1 MRIRPAVQ
9 ADHSSLVQLEQRCF
23 SSDRISERSFRR
35 FLKGEANRLLVA
47 EGDDGHLLGY
57 GLLLRHRGTSL
68 ARLYS
73 LAIAPEAQGQ
83 GLGYAL
89 LVALEAQAETDEC
102 RFIRL
107 EVHIGNTGA
116 IALYQRNGYRK
127 VGERKGYYE
136 DGGTALLMEKR
147 LHPSHPRP
155 KNLPYY
161 PQSTPFTCGPAALMM
176 AMYQQGADLSLN
188 RQTELQL
195 WREATTIY
203 MTTGLGGTS
212 PFGLALAAN
221 ARGFEAQV
229 WATHLNAPFLDS
241 VRSADKR
248 EVMSLVHEDFVDQ
261 CQQKGVRLCQQE
273 LTMTEIPELR
283 SHGWE
288 ILLLISTW
296 RLNRNKAPHWV
307 WLVGLDDD
315 HAFLNDPDIDEDLD
329 QSAFDNHFMPVFRH
343 ELDAMTRYGK
353 GRYRAAVLIRKPPA

>member
-9 ADHSSLVQLEQRCF
+9 ADHSHLVQLEHRCF
-23 SSDRISERSFRR
+23 SGDRISDRSFRR

-47 EGDDGHLLGY
+47 EGDDGHLVGY

-107 EVHIGNTGA
+107 EVRTDNQGA
-116 IALYQRNGYRK
+116 IALYRRNGYRP

-136 DGGTALLMEKR
+136 DGAAALLMEKR

-176 AMYQQGADLSLN
+176 AMHQRDARVPLN

-212 PFGLALAAN
+212 PFGLALAAR
-221 ARGFEAQV
+221 ARGFEAEV
-229 WATHLNAPFLDS
+229 WATHLDAPFLDS
-241 VRSADKR
+241 VRSTDKR
-248 EVMSLVHEDFVDQ
+248 EIMSLVHHDFIEQ
-261 CQQKGVRLCQQE
+261 CQQQQVPLRQQE
-273 LTMTEIPELR
+273 LTMAEIPSLR
-283 SHGWE
+283 AEGWE

-307 WLVGLDDD
+307 WLVGLDED
-315 HAFLNDPDIDEDLD
+315 HAFLNDPDVDEDLD

-343 ELDAMTRYGK
+343 ELDVMTRYGK
-353 GRYRAAVLIRKPPA
+353 GRYRAAVLIRKTLS

>member
-1 MRIRPAVQ
+1 MHIRPAVS
-9 ADHSSLVQLEQRCF
+9 ADHTALVHLERRCF
-23 SSDRISERSFRR
+23 EGDRISERSFRR
-35 FLKGEANRLLVA
+35 FLKGETNRLLVA
-47 EGDDGHLLGY
+47 EGDDGLLVGY

-89 LVALEAQAETDEC
+89 LMALEAQAETDEC

-107 EVHIGNTGA
+107 EVHIAKQGA

-127 VGERKGYYE
+127 VGERKSYYE

-155 KNLPYY
+155 KNLPYF

-176 AMYQQGADLSLN
+176 AMHQQDAGVPLN

-212 PFGLALAAN
+212 PFGLALAAQS
-221 ARGFEAQV
+221 RGFEAQV
-229 WATHLNAPFLDS
+229 WATHLETPFLDS

-248 EVMSLVHEDFVDQ
+248 EVMSLVHQGFIDQ
-261 CQQKGVRLCQQE
+261 CQEAGVQMRQQE
-273 LTMTEIPELR
+273 LTMAEIPELR
-283 SHGWE
+283 ASGWE

-307 WLVGLDDD
+307 WLVGLDED

-353 GRYRAAVLIRKPPA
+353 GRYRAAVMVRK